1 MFTITVN
8 KNLNT
13 PAWIGTARYEVTI
26 PSNEPLGR
34 AIITLR
40 ADDADTTVRLSV
52 SLILVLVQVSVRMC
66 AQVFRVFYCCCSFHV
81 CVLGR
86 VVVVNFYITTLSAG
100 FIDPE

>member
-1 MFTITVN
+1 MN

-13 PAWIGTARYEVTI
+13 PAWIGTPRYEVTI

-66 AQVFRVFYCCCSFHV
+66 LRKCSGCFIV
-81 CVLGR
+81 VVLFMCVGR
-86 VVVVNFYITTLSAG
+86 GVVVNFWQSVSKITTLRAG
-100 FIDPE
+100 FVDPE